1 MGKPLDE
8 IIKLGGECE
17 WRIRRSPWIFKMA
30 YMLDI
35 ISKLL
40 LIIILILITYN
51 IYDLHLKLNDV
62 KDWISIFT
70 HVIFPSN

>member
-1 MGKPLDE
+1 MINILTK
-8 IIKLGGECE
+8 IV
-17 WRIRRSPWIFKMA
+17 
-30 YMLDI
+30 
-35 ISKLL
+35 
-40 LIIILILITYN
+40 LILVLVLIAYN

>member
-1 MGKPLDE
+1 
-8 IIKLGGECE
+8 
-17 WRIRRSPWIFKMA
+17 MA